1 MGVQVLDRRLGV
13 NDRTVSEEEKVSK
26 RFIAERLRRYEAK
39 DDLGDSSK
47 FRWFNFLLSVRISFL
62 EQIILKG
69 SIDGL

>member
-47 FRWFNFLLSVRISFL
+47 FR
-62 EQIILKG
+62 
-69 SIDGL
+69 